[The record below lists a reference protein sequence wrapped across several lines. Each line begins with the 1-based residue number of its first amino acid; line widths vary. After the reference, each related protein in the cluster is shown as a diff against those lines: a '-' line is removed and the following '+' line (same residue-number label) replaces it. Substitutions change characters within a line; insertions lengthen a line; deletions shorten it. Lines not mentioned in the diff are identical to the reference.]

1 MELLGQ
7 IMDSKNTLVRLGKD
21 SYNLLEAFLSAIRG
35 TPMFKYTFKHGKK
48 ENREFSISTDL
59 QSFQWK
65 PANSNRNIRKHS
77 ISDIAGIT
85 PGNSEFDCK
94 NHHEIKQDP
103 ENFCFTI
110 HLKDRPV
117 NVVAINQKQRDMW
130 LACLNYLTKADKI
143 SAVDEIMIVDTQ
155 FNEAHSR
162 IVREFQSCE
171 KDVMK
176 STDSFMLV
184 DPEVT
189 KMKKKMKELEKNNS
203 RLQKELFEI
212 NSKADKEFIVGDELK
227 KEIKTKEKT
236 EKKLQGQI
244 EMLRLNYENNERDFT
259 QKILN
264 FEEKLSQKD
273 SKLLEVQSEYD
284 EFKKQIK
291 ESFNRTLVQKVQQYR
306 ESKEVLCSYVNF
318 LKERLETI
326 EKEVALWQA
335 VVHTHVLPIYQSKKA
350 GKTPQFKQVLEFA
363 LDMMERKFLTDR
375 SQSQFMSL
383 LAEAR
388 KNAKS

>member
-1 MELLGQ
+1 
-7 IMDSKNTLVRLGKD
+7 
-21 SYNLLEAFLSAIRG
+21 
-35 TPMFKYTFKHGKK
+35 
-48 ENREFSISTDL
+48 
-59 QSFQWK
+59 
-65 PANSNRNIRKHS
+65 
-77 ISDIAGIT
+77 
-85 PGNSEFDCK
+85 
-94 NHHEIKQDP
+94 
-103 ENFCFTI
+103 
-110 HLKDRPV
+110 
-117 NVVAINQKQRDMW
+117 
-130 LACLNYLTKADKI
+130 
-143 SAVDEIMIVDTQ
+143 
-155 FNEAHSR
+155 
-162 IVREFQSCE
+162 
-171 KDVMK
+171 
-176 STDSFMLV
+176 
-184 DPEVT
+184 
-189 KMKKKMKELEKNNS
+189 
-203 RLQKELFEI
+203 LFEI